1 MLRLRCMGPSPQI
14 FGGFLRN
21 SLLSLVEGLSTA
33 CAMPTSCLVV
43 EDASEVIS
51 IGEDICL
58 VWEVGTAR
66 VDKVN
71 AW

>member
-1 MLRLRCMGPSPQI
+1 MLRLRCRDPLQRI
-14 FGGFLRN
+14 FGECPKR
-21 SLLSLVEGLSTA
+21 SLLTLVKGLNTVCGMS
-33 CAMPTSCLVV
+33 TSCLVV

-58 VWEVGTAR
+58 VWEVGAAR
-66 VDKVN
+66 VYKVN